1 MLNDLLHAQIV
12 SIVESITSVFWKK
25 KKNKVLNIFKQK

>member
-1 MLNDLLHAQIV
+1 MLNDLLHAQTV
-12 SIVESITSVFWKK
+12 TVESITLVFW

>member
-25 KKNKVLNIFKQK
+25 NKVLNIFKQK